1 MASFRGGQL
10 HRLVRGVSAAS
21 LAVYVVRDR
30 HRHCFSGLALPRSHC
45 AGRTSPVCCEAG
57 SSPAWADFKAEY
69 RGQLTPLRK
78 PAAVGQVPSTP
89 VLLQGGPFKSRWLRV
104 YDEARVD
111 DVMEALTQAEE
122 GAKTA
127 VYVGVPDDHTLCG
140 GIVAALRT
148 RGFRFHHFHEEGP
161 GSPAGELIYYRWAGA
176 GQDMVPSYAT
186 ALEGIGV
193 IVLSPERDAVL
204 LAWEYG
210 NWKMVTGNVDAGESM
225 VETVRREVREEVGLE
240 VEEEMILLGGW
251 QAARSR
257 DKSVNNI
264 FCVFAATAKSR
275 EAKVDGV
282 EVTDARWFPLAS
294 LPTLQELSQAAKVP
308 NKPFSMDWDLGVPE
322 RNYLSLA
329 IPRFLN
335 VQHQGRGLKVRSHL
349 GRDWFQ

>member
-1 MASFRGGQL
+1 
-10 HRLVRGVSAAS
+10 
-21 LAVYVVRDR
+21 
-30 HRHCFSGLALPRSHC
+30 
-45 AGRTSPVCCEAG
+45 
-57 SSPAWADFKAEY
+57 
-69 RGQLTPLRK
+69 
-78 PAAVGQVPSTP
+78 
-89 VLLQGGPFKSRWLRV
+89 
-104 YDEARVD
+104 
-111 DVMEALTQAEE
+111 MEALTQAEE

-240 VEEEMILLGGW
+240 VEEEMTLLGGW